1 VEPRVLQA
9 IVDLTRREQALA
21 TARVRYAG
29 GEMPD
34 MPDKLGAIDAAA
46 GALRDAG
53 VAYALIGG
61 VAVGIRSGVP
71 RATLDFAIPTTAD
84 RRRAAADP
92 RRPRSKAL
100 RDQAEI
106 ALLEGDAPGPDEGW

>member
-1 VEPRVLQA
+1 METSVLQA

-29 GEMPD
+29 GE
-34 MPDKLGAIDAAA
+34 
-46 GALRDAG
+46 
-53 VAYALIGG
+53 
-61 VAVGIRSGVP
+61 
-71 RATLDFAIPTTAD
+71 
-84 RRRAAADP
+84 
-92 RRPRSKAL
+92 AL